1 MGRGGEGGGRVQS
14 ERGAGWRRGRSLGGA
29 GRGGAVRLTQAP
41 AAGGSTPAAERGAAG
56 AAAAVVGSGSS
67 TGPVSALG
75 SRRRRVRACVT
86 GGGSGF
92 MA

>member
-56 AAAAVVGSGSS
+56 AAAVVGSGSS